1 MKKRILATILCI
13 CLLVPCFACLAFAA
27 DGESTSPWGGEI
39 INVAPKGKTYQS
51 SIWNADSPARYINN
65 GQYYSSWQFWRPGDE
80 QRGAG
85 YEGVDNTRQ
94 WCGLSFNYYQ
104 TINSVTLY
112 TDKYGDFNGAY
123 FGDCN
128 KRL

>member
-65 GQYYSSWQFWRPGDE
+65 GQYYSSWQFWRPGDDYCGDPAQE
-80 QRGAG
+80 PQGLFSVYAS
-85 YEGVDNTRQ
+85 DNTTLDLIRK
-94 WCGLSFNYYQ
+94 Y
-104 TINSVTLY
+104 NSLL
-112 TDKYGDFNGAY
+112 KN
-123 FGDCN
+123 
-128 KRL
+128 R